1 MMTKAR
7 LIEAVCGV
15 TLREEFKHLPVEDL
29 EHSMVADTPE
39 VLALLAEKITED
51 QNELELKKLELEC
64 KLELDKAQAQGLTRQ
79 TIDLERV
86 RADER
91 VRIEGIRAKAQVA
104 HHRWDVLNRMFGIS
118 LIGGSV
124 LGTLYLLLPWGF

>member
-1 MMTKAR
+1 MITKAK

-15 TLREEFKHLPVEDL
+15 TLREEFKHLPTEDL

-51 QNELELKKLELEC
+51 QNELELKKLELNN
-64 KLELDKAQAQGLTRQ
+64 KLELDKARTSIASRQ
-79 TIDLERV
+79 VIDLERV

-91 VRIEGIRAKAQVA
+91 VRVESIRAKAQVS
-104 HHRWDVLNRMFGIS
+104 HHRCDVLNRVLGASFV
-118 LIGGSV
+118 GGSI
-124 LGTLYLLLPWGF
+124 LGVLYLLLPWGI

>member
-1 MMTKAR
+1 MMTKAK

-15 TLREEFKHLPVEDL
+15 SLREEFKHLPTEDL

-51 QNELELKKLELEC
+51 QNELELKKLELNN
-64 KLELDKAQAQGLTRQ
+64 KLELDKVKANISSRQ
-79 TIDLERV
+79 IIDLERV

-91 VRIEGIRAKAQVA
+91 VRVEGIQARAQVS
-104 HHRWDVLNRMFGIS
+104 HHRWDVFNRVLGVSF
-118 LIGGSV
+118 IGGSV
-124 LGTLYLLLPWGF
+124 IGALYLLLPWGI